1 MVLSE
6 QRRQIRAELASAVAQ
21 VKRKPDHLGAV
32 AMVEERRRQYRVMA
46 AEEYIKTLVDSAPP
60 LTPEQRD
67 RLAVL
72 LRPDTGAGA

>member
-21 VKRKPDHLGAV
+21 AKRKPNDLGAV

-46 AEEYIKTLVDSAPP
+46 AEEYIKALVDSAPP

-67 RLAVL
+67 RLAGL
-72 LRPDTGAGA
+72 LAPGSAA

>member
-1 MVLSE
+1 MLTES
-6 QRRQIRAELASAVAQ
+6 RLKARSDLANAVARA
-21 VKRKPDHLGAV
+21 KRNPHDAGAAAAV
-32 AMVEERRRQYRVMA
+32 DERRRQYRAMA
-46 AEEYIKTLVDSAPP
+46 AEEYIKALVDSAPP